1 VTGVLDPA
9 KLIKKLEK
17 SGKHAELWWPQ
28 KGLNHNQN
36 FVNNQFKN
44 MQIQNGKGG
53 KDNKSQKGGPQQ
65 AHHQMK
71 GAKDLKVPFKDQKSV
86 KFNLP
91 EDEFDLSD
99 GEFDEF
105 DDYDDEFDDEFDDG
119 DDYEFGHGHGH
130 QLPNKMM
137 PMNMMGKGHGPH
149 GPNVVMNGP
158 PMNDKRGGGN
168 PKKGGV
174 IDIPLQVKGGNKD
187 GKNGGNAGKKGSG
200 GGGNKKGGK
209 QKQGGG
215 GGEEKGC
222 KSGGGFLSGLLG
234 LGRSKS
240 KKEKDSGDFVGLG
253 RSNSKKE
260 GGAKGSNNYGGKG
273 GGGGNNNSNG
283 GKKGGA
289 KGDGVYEINKNK
301 NGFPDI
307 DITGPNLGKGSKG
320 GGGGGNWEWSDE
332 PERAN
337 APNGP

>member
-1 VTGVLDPA
+1 M
-9 KLIKKLEK
+9 
-17 SGKHAELWWPQ
+17 SH
-28 KGLNHNQN
+28 
-36 FVNNQFKN
+36 
-44 MQIQNGKGG
+44 
-53 KDNKSQKGGPQQ
+53 
-65 AHHQMK
+65 
-71 GAKDLKVPFKDQKSV
+71 
-86 KFNLP
+86 
-91 EDEFDLSD
+91 
-99 GEFDEF
+99 
-105 DDYDDEFDDEFDDG
+105 
-119 DDYEFGHGHGH
+119 GHGHGH

-209 QKQGGG
+209 QNQGGG

-273 GGGGNNNSNG
+273 VVVVETII
-283 GKKGGA
+283 A
-289 KGDGVYEINKNK
+289 MGVRKVEPRVMGSMKLTKTKMGSLIL
-301 NGFPDI
+301 I
-307 DITGPNLGKGSKG
+307 LQVLILGKEARVVVVVVGEMG
-320 GGGGGNWEWSDE
+320 MV
-332 PERAN
+332 R
-337 APNGP
+337 